1 MRLRTERLSF
11 QAVAVGCLTAIYS
24 LLFSKKTDLLSF
36 DAQLSA
42 ALSDYQIR
50 TFGKSL
56 SLRSDFLFGA
66 GGMQGGY
73 QFWLDPVSLV
83 GSIGGAIY
91 NQFAVAVISA
101 TAIFVLTTLL
111 LRSFGQPEPVSRGA
125 AFLTAVA
132 TIWGYSI
139 ALVDGELFGHVP
151 QYASV
156 LMVALAILNCFSRF
170 GKAPGRA
177 DAVFGIFFVILIVHF
192 LVALTHIFV
201 TALPLLIVLV
211 VASLQS
217 VFRLRRELL
226 RKIALL
232 VFTGLLLIAI
242 RTPEFLLGFY
252 LNTAASE
259 FPLGVYNQPR
269 LSPVYRFVFE
279 TFFPTPSASGNYF
292 FQFLAFFVLAI
303 YVLAG
308 VARRSRRDSLWI
320 ASVLSCALLIG
331 YRLWESTWN
340 VESGPRINY
349 FVWMLAPL
357 YALGFV
363 KGVLL
368 VFGWLKRVEWINA
381 TAKVKIARLALLSV
395 SAPIVFFSPITSLRF
410 SLDEPAPISLDE
422 IRTERKIVE
431 SVSMNG
437 DSRFRGRVA
446 YLMQQPNY
454 PSAVVGRVPLLN
466 DYSHNLTPTGFLFN
480 SDLLLDEN
488 TNQARL
494 RFVFG
499 PRNLMIYEM
508 LGVRFVVLPQDF
520 HFDPGQEV
528 LFVGN
533 EIETGSQIF
542 ELPDPNL
549 GNYSPTKILI
559 RRSPRDASAL
569 LGSPGFDSRNEVIFD
584 DEFPRTLVAASSGE
598 IRTSSGDL
606 RITAKSEGVSVLLLP
621 LEYSTC
627 LKVDQL
633 EGGKGFLELRRANG
647 LLTALIFD
655 REIDAIVKL
664 RFGLFENPTCRL
676 DDLREFR
683 RLNG

>member
-381 TAKVKIARLALLSV
+381 TAKIKVARLALLCV

-606 RITAKSEGVSVLLLP
+606 RITAKSEGVSILLLP

-633 EGGKGFLELRRANG
+633 DGGKGFLELRRANG

>member
-156 LMVALAILNCFSRF
+156 LMVVLAILNCFSRF

-331 YRLWESTWN
+331 YRLWESTWS
-340 VESGPRINY
+340 VENGPRINY

-381 TAKVKIARLALLSV
+381 TAKIKVARLALLCV

-606 RITAKSEGVSVLLLP
+606 RITAKSEGVSILLLP

-633 EGGKGFLELRRANG
+633 DGGKGFLELRRANG

>member
-410 SLDEPAPISLDE
+410 SLDEPVPISLDE

-569 LGSPGFDSRNEVIFD
+569 LGSPGFDSRNEVIFE

-606 RITAKSEGVSVLLLP
+606 RITAKSEGVSILLLP

-633 EGGKGFLELRRANG
+633 DGGKGFLELRRANG

>member
-331 YRLWESTWN
+331 YRLWESTWS
-340 VESGPRINY
+340 VENGPRINY

-381 TAKVKIARLALLSV
+381 TAKIKVARLALLCV

-606 RITAKSEGVSVLLLP
+606 RITAKSEGVSILLLP

-633 EGGKGFLELRRANG
+633 DGGKGFLELRRANG

>member
-633 EGGKGFLELRRANG
+633 DGGKGFLELRRANG

>member
-410 SLDEPAPISLDE
+410 SLDEPVPISLDE

-606 RITAKSEGVSVLLLP
+606 RITAKSEGVSILLLP

-633 EGGKGFLELRRANG
+633 DGGKGFLELRRANG

>member
-308 VARRSRRDSLWI
+308 VARRSRRDLLWI

-410 SLDEPAPISLDE
+410 SLDEPTPISLDE

-569 LGSPGFDSRNEVIFD
+569 LGSPGFDSRNEVIFE

-606 RITAKSEGVSVLLLP
+606 RITAKSEGVSILLLP

-633 EGGKGFLELRRANG
+633 DGGKGFLELRRANG

>member
-11 QAVAVGCLTAIYS
+11 QAAAVGCLTAIYS

-368 VFGWLKRVEWINA
+368 VFGWLKRLELIKA

-410 SLDEPAPISLDE
+410 SLDEPVPISLDE

-606 RITAKSEGVSVLLLP
+606 RITAKSEGVSILLLP

-633 EGGKGFLELRRANG
+633 DGGKGFLELRRANG

>member
-410 SLDEPAPISLDE
+410 SLDEPVPISLDE

-633 EGGKGFLELRRANG
+633 DGGKGFLELRRANG